1 MPVGEFPL
9 AAAKEFDMG
18 MQAVKWAA
26 AIAVATVGFLF
37 PDQARADKLITGED
51 FSLTFPTGWDSIQ
64 GPNVVGKFGGFSGM
78 ATLGA
83 TEGSAA
89 PNLDSMAAFYADSLG
104 GKITKD
110 SSGTM
115 TLGARLVH
123 WQKFKYDSLPKLSAQ
138 VSAATGLQVNL
149 KNGSFRVYYT
159 VSDGYVFTLALMA
172 VLPNGIPPY
181 AEAEKAIST
190 LKLGSNVGIISLARG
205 PGRDLWV
212 RAGRLGGEWLKTN
225 RVFAVDCFDSRGSLI
240 GTATHGPE
248 GSWILPA
255 SRQEMFVLLRTA
267 YGSSEHFT
275 VHPR

>member
-1 MPVGEFPL
+1 
-9 AAAKEFDMG
+9 MG
-18 MQAVKWAA
+18 MQAFKWAA
-26 AIAVATVGFLF
+26 AMAVATAGFLF
-37 PDQARADKLITGED
+37 PNQAHADILIKGEG
-51 FSLTFPTGWDSIQ
+51 FSLTFPANWDSIETA
-64 GPNVVGKFGGFSGM
+64 NVMGKFGGFSGM

-104 GKITKD
+104 GHITKD

-115 TLGARLVH
+115 TLGVRSVN

-138 VSAATGLQVNL
+138 VSAATGLQVSL

-172 VLPNGIPPY
+172 VIPNGIPPY
-181 AEAEKAIST
+181 ADAEKAIST
-190 LKLGSNVGIISLARG
+190 LKLGAQVGIISLARG
-205 PGRDLWV
+205 PGRDLWI
-212 RAGRLGGEWLKTN
+212 RGGRLGGEWLKTN
-225 RVFAVDCFDSRGSLI
+225 RVFAVDCFDSRGALI
-240 GTATHGPE
+240 GSATHGPE

-255 SRQEMFVLLRTA
+255 SRREMFVMMRTA
-267 YGSSEHFT
+267 SGLSEHFT